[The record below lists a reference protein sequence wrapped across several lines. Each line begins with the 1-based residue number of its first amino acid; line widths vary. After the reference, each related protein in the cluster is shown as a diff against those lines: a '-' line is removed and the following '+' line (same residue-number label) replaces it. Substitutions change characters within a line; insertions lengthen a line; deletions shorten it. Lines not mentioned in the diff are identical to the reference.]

1 MTIPIL
7 EDEFRQFLVNAK
19 ISTYAS
25 KSSEFIVDSILPHSH
40 QLEFEDGPLL
50 YRDIYYG
57 GIHFPGMEIVFFE
70 GEPIWTMT
78 YYGGLTYGTKPDE
91 IGEMGD
97 VLKAAL
103 REVPSSAPF
112 RGPEIFRLDEFI
124 YTNETRRDLLQ
135 FSGQE
140 YIYRADKKIYHLE
153 YSGGLVE

>member
-1 MTIPIL
+1 MTIPIPL
-7 EDEFRQFLVNAK
+7 DKFRQFLVEAK

-25 KSSEFIVDSILPHSH
+25 KSGEFIVNSILPHSH

-57 GIHFPGMEIVFFE
+57 GIHFPGMEMIFSE
-70 GEPIWTMT
+70 SAPIWTMT
-78 YYGGLTYGTKPDE
+78 YYGGLTHGTKPDE

-103 REVPSSAPF
+103 REIPVSAPF
-112 RGPEIFRLDEFI
+112 RGPEIFKMDDFV
-124 YTNETRRDLLQ
+124 YTNEIHGDLLQ

-140 YIYRADKKIYHLE
+140 YIYKADKKIYHLE